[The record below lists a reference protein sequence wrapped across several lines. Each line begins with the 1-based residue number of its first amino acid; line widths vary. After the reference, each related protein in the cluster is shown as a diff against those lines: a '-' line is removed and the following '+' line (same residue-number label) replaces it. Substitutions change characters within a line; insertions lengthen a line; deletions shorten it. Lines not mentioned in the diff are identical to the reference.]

1 MRNIKIAAFLT
12 NTSFKGVVTETS
24 YFYYLLFIISIG
36 RLEAT
41 AGADGDIGRSSTV
54 DHSKALDLCFP

>member
-12 NTSFKGVVTETS
+12 KTPKVSSLKRHN
-24 YFYYLLFIISIG
+24 FYYLLFIISIG

-41 AGADGDIGRSSTV
+41 AGADGDIGRSSTL
-54 DHSKALDLCFP
+54 DHSKALDLRLP

>member
-12 NTSFKGVVTETS
+12 KTPFKGVVTETS

-41 AGADGDIGRSSTV
+41 AGADGDIGRSSTL

>member
-12 NTSFKGVVTETS
+12 KTSCGVVTETS

-41 AGADGDIGRSSTV
+41 AGAGGDIGRSSTV

>member
-1 MRNIKIAAFLT
+1 MFNEYAI
-12 NTSFKGVVTETS
+12 KGVVTETS
-24 YFYYLLFIISIG
+24 YFYYLLIIISIG